1 MVTLTTSITTEDWLI
16 NGKID
21 TVKHIEIKEY
31 EVRTIYLELDDK
43 CAGQIKMSGGDIIAK
58 NNKWVPNK
66 KEETYKYIYLNKYK
80 ITTSAIKRT
89 QFPPELSWA
98 CTVHKL

>member
-1 MVTLTTSITTEDWLI
+1 MI
-16 NGKID
+16 NKWNNWYCETHRNKRIWSENY
-21 TVKHIEIKEY
+21 I
-31 EVRTIYLELDDK
+31 LELDDK

-66 KEETYKYIYLNKYK
+66 KEETYIYLNKYK
-80 ITTSAIKRT
+80 ITTPAIKRT
-89 QFPPELSWA
+89 EFPLELSWA

>member
-1 MVTLTTSITTEDWLI
+1 MVILPTSTNTEDWLI

-31 EVRTIYLELDDK
+31 EVRTMYLELDDK
-43 CAGQIKMSGGDIIAK
+43 CVGQIKTSGGDIIAK

-66 KEETYKYIYLNKYK
+66 KEETYIYIYLNKYK
-80 ITTSAIKRT
+80 ITTPAIKRT
-89 QFPPELSWA
+89 EFPLELS
-98 CTVHKL
+98 

>member
-1 MVTLTTSITTEDWLI
+1 MVILTTSINIEDWLI

-66 KEETYKYIYLNKYK
+66 KEQTYIYLNKYK
-80 ITTSAIKRT
+80 ITTPAIKRT
-89 QFPPELSWA
+89 EFPLELS
-98 CTVHKL
+98 